1 MVRSRSN
8 LDEFNKIEINFD
20 RILIIRKGGGG
31 RENGGCWLSTS
42 QLLIWH
48 NMALETYN
56 ITE

>member
-31 RENGGCWLSTS
+31 EGKWR
-42 QLLIWH
+42 LLAFYQPTV
-48 NMALETYN
+48 NLAQYGT
-56 ITE
+56 